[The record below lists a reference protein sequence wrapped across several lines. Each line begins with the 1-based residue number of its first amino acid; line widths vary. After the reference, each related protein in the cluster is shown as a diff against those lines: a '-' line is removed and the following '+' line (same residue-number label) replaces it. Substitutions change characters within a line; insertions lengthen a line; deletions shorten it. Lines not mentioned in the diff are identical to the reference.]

1 MASRAS
7 CASSQRISAKKRL
20 SLIFACALL
29 VVLAACGGDDE
40 PAATGERPP
49 GSTPT
54 ETAAAPAQTE
64 EARTGAEPRPPHAE
78 PQEPYPEDRPGGA
91 GDEEEARVP
100 AQLTG
105 RGGRITPRV
114 VRVPP
119 FLAIRVTLRSADGR
133 EYGLRV
139 GRKQI
144 RAGGQVSSS
153 TLEIDGLRPGESV
166 TAEPVGGGNPV
177 RIVANAEP
185 GP

>member
-1 MASRAS
+1 MVSGAS
-7 CASSQRISAKKRL
+7 CASSQHISAKKRL
-20 SLIFACALL
+20 SLTLACALL
-29 VVLAACGGDDE
+29 AALGGCGGDDE
-40 PAATGERPP
+40 PAATTERPP
-49 GSTPT
+49 ESTPT
-54 ETAAAPAQTE
+54 QTATAPTETE
-64 EARTGAEPRPPHAE
+64 EVRTGAPPRPPHAE
-78 PQEPYPEDRPGGA
+78 PEEPSPEDRPGGA

-133 EYGLRV
+133 AYGIRV
-139 GRKQI
+139 GRKQV
-144 RAGGQVSSS
+144 RTGGQVTSA
-153 TLEIDGLRPGESV
+153 TLEIDGLRPGAAV
-166 TAEPVGGGNPV
+166 TAEPVGEGNPV